1 MSYELFQQD
10 PAAYVSILLVSLIIT
25 LVAYSAFPLI
35 FAMARKRPIT
45 KKKYSILCF
54 LFNFLVMV
62 MFIVING
69 SSSSGGP
76 YLLWTCV
83 FSALGTNTLKSRG
96 ILEEVHSITASKAP
110 ARHPNRAIDSAI
122 SKSDEKPKIRFC
134 RKCGHELTANSNF
147 CSKCGTDIVKED
159 NYELS

>member
-10 PAAYVSILLVSLIIT
+10 PTTYVSILLVSLIIT

-45 KKKYSILCF
+45 KKKYGILCF

-62 MFIVING
+62 MFIVIND
-69 SSSSGGP
+69 SSSGGP

-96 ILEEVHSITASKAP
+96 ILEEAHSIAASKTP
-110 ARHPNRAIDSAI
+110 VRHPNRAIDSAI

-147 CSKCGTDIVKED
+147 CSKCGTDIIKED